1 MNIGYRHI
9 KALVILADAG
19 TLAETARKLYITQPA
34 VWALLRSLGE
44 DLGTPLAVREG
55 RGMRLTAVGEKV
67 LPLARQA
74 VEAIDAMSSAVRAG
88 SNAVAELR
96 IATSSVP
103 GRSYL
108 PGLLQKYQHAFP
120 DSRIHVQWVKSQ
132 EAIALVKCGDADV
145 GLTGMAP
152 DADMLERTL
161 GSDELWLVAPPRHR
175 ILGTPCGVQELQHE
189 TWVMR
194 PRGSGTRRAVEEAL
208 KARGLDPRHLQEVAV
223 ADSNEGVL
231 ALVASGLGLAFVSRS
246 VAEPAVATRLVEWVE
261 ACDFKIR
268 RHIHLVGANPPT
280 PAAEIFLAWFQ
291 ADKVITAPPTGQSR

>member
-1 MNIGYRHI
+1 MNIGYRHL
-9 KALVILADAG
+9 KALVTLADAG

-67 LPLARQA
+67 LPFARQA
-74 VEAIDAMSSAVRAG
+74 VEAIDAMSSQVRSEA
-88 SNAVAELR
+88 SEVPELR

-108 PGLLQKYQHAFP
+108 PELMREYLGAFP
-120 DSRIHVQWVKSQ
+120 DCRLHVQWVKSQ
-132 EAIALVKCGDADV
+132 EAIGLVRCGEADI

-152 DADMLERTL
+152 DPPDMLERTL
-161 GSDELWLVAPPRHR
+161 GVDELWLVAPPRHR

-194 PRGSGTRRAVEEAL
+194 PRGSGTRGAIEEAL
-208 KARGLDPRHLQEVAV
+208 AARGLDPKRLQEVAV

-231 ALVASGLGLAFVSRS
+231 ALVASGLGLAFVSRA
-246 VAEPAVATRLVEWVE
+246 VAEPAVTTRQVEWVE

-268 RHIHLVGANPPT
+268 RQIHLVGSNPPT
-280 PAAEIFLAWFQ
+280 PAAERFFAWLQ
-291 ADKVITAPPTGQSR
+291 AGKSTTAPPTG